1 MQTLLH
7 LKTIHENTTF
17 PLRKT
22 LSKQRTKFER
32 EPFFWDEISIST
44 QYQKLLKLLKPLH
57 VELYEMYEVEAWARD
72 ITILVR

>member
-57 VELYEMYEVEAWARD
+57 VELYIMYEVEAWTRD